1 MAMSIR
7 HPESKLETEKNIQ
20 ATVEDLALSRDEAFM
35 KMEEA
40 KKNLLEAE
48 AKYHK
53 FKMARL
59 TAECKDA
66 QKTLLGDLT
75 KDGGS
80 IEAQIKSNVSK
91 IADLKTQ
98 RQAEMARSGNGAEGG
113 VIDQIANDA
122 GIPRAL
128 PDPQQGDT
136 NAGKLTDPFT
146 PISVEVSAS
155 SDSKTT
161 STTASSWSFGASASY
176 GFLSVNAS
184 GDHSEAHNKATAEL
198 ASSSVKVSFEV
209 MRVDIHRNWLRPE
222 LFYDEDLVPG
232 PGIK

>member
-1 MAMSIR
+1 
-7 HPESKLETEKNIQ
+7 
-20 ATVEDLALSRDEAFM
+20 
-35 KMEEA
+35 MEEA

-48 AKYHK
+48 ANYHK
-53 FKMARL
+53 SKRARL

-66 QKTLLGDLT
+66 QKILLGDLT
-75 KDGGS
+75 KQGGS
-80 IEAQIKSNVSK
+80 IQAQINFNASK

-113 VIDQIANDA
+113 IIDQIANDA
-122 GIPRAL
+122 GISRAL
-128 PDPQQGDT
+128 LTDPQQDDA
-136 NAGKLTDPFT
+136 NAGKFTDPFT

-184 GDHSEAHNKATAEL
+184 GDHSEAHSKATADL
-198 ASSSVKVSFEV
+198 ANSSVKVSFEV

-222 LFYDEDLVPG
+222 LYDEDLVPG
-232 PGIK
+232 PGIKSILRPSAKRVFSLHLVFPPGLVVSSQ